1 MKKFIGFLSVLML
14 GLFQVSCGNEN
25 NTNASSN
32 NDNKKETETKET
44 EKYSDITGEYVR
56 DKDNNVK
63 IILTETEFISS
74 NYTYTYTRISENIIY
89 VNGQG
94 NYYLVFNDSIIY
106 IPENIKV
113 FLK

>member
-14 GLFQVSCGNEN
+14 GLFLSSCGNETN
-25 NTNASSN
+25 INASSN
-32 NDNKKETETKET
+32 NDNKKET

-74 NYTYTYTRISENIIY
+74 NYTYIYTRISENIIY